1 MPNFCGLPKKTL
13 QKNWR
18 LIYSDGYMRAGNGL
32 ASSPQS
38 RGVTVCRWH
47 SHNRPLLLLLLT
59 EIAPPIGT
67 CLRQEPT
74 GVASRTK
81 GKRKSA
87 DYRLPPFSFD
97 SRFSTDRGSS
107 KTTPTAR
114 DFTPVKPQPVVV
126 ELRPVIARVAHVTQM
141 RSAASVPTSAS
152 CHYSQ
157 ARTGFPNPL

>member
-1 MPNFCGLPKKTL
+1 MTL

-18 LIYSDGYMRAGNGL
+18 LIYSVGYMETGDGL

-38 RGVTVCRWH
+38 VGVTVCRWH
-47 SHNRPLLLLLLT
+47 SHNRPLQLLLLT

-74 GVASRTK
+74 GVAIRTK

-97 SRFSTDRGSS
+97 SRFSTDRDSS
-107 KTTPTAR
+107 KTKPTASN
-114 DFTPVKPQPVVV
+114 FTAVKPQSVVV
-126 ELRPVIARVAHVTQM
+126 ELRPVVARVAHVTQM
-141 RSAASVPTSAS
+141 RYAASVPTSAS

-157 ARTGFPNPL
+157 ARTGFTNPL

>member
-1 MPNFCGLPKKTL
+1 MPNSCRLPKKIL

-18 LIYSDGYMRAGNGL
+18 LTYSVGYMRAGNGL

-38 RGVTVCRWH
+38 GGVTVCRWH
-47 SHNRPLLLLLLT
+47 SHNRPLPLLLLT
-59 EIAPPIGT
+59 ETAPPIGT
-67 CLRQEPT
+67 CLWQEPT
-74 GVASRTK
+74 CVASRTT

-87 DYRLPPFSFD
+87 DHRLPPFSFD
-97 SRFSTDRGSS
+97 SRFATDRDSS
-107 KTTPTAR
+107 KTMPTACA
-114 DFTPVKPQPVVV
+114 FTAVKPQSVMV

>member
-1 MPNFCGLPKKTL
+1 MIL
-13 QKNWR
+13 QRNWR
-18 LIYSDGYMRAGNGL
+18 LIYSVGYMRANNGL

-38 RGVTVCRWH
+38 GGVTVCRWH
-47 SHNRPLLLLLLT
+47 SQNRPLQLLLLT

-97 SRFSTDRGSS
+97 SRFATDKDSS
-107 KTTPTAR
+107 RTMPTDS
-114 DFTPVKPQPVVV
+114 DFTAVKPQSVVV
-126 ELRPVIARVAHVTQM
+126 ELRPVVARVAHVTQM

-157 ARTGFPNPL
+157 ARTGFPNTL

>member
-1 MPNFCGLPKKTL
+1 MPNCYGLPKKIR

-18 LIYSDGYMRAGNGL
+18 LIYSVGYMKACKGL

-38 RGVTVCRWH
+38 GGVTVCRCR
-47 SHNRPLLLLLLT
+47 SHDRPLQLLLLT
-59 EIAPPIGT
+59 ETAPPICT

-97 SRFSTDRGSS
+97 SRFATDKDSS
-107 KTTPTAR
+107 RTMPTDG
-114 DFTPVKPQPVVV
+114 DFTAVKPQSVVV

>member
-1 MPNFCGLPKKTL
+1 MPNSCGLPKKIL
-13 QKNWR
+13 QRNWR

-38 RGVTVCRWH
+38 GGVTVCRCH
-47 SHNRPLLLLLLT
+47 SHSIPLSLFLLT

-74 GVASRTK
+74 GVTSRTK

-97 SRFSTDRGSS
+97 SRFSTDRDSS
-107 KTTPTAR
+107 KIMPTAS
-114 DFTPVKPQPVVV
+114 DFTAVKPQSVVV

>member
-1 MPNFCGLPKKTL
+1 MTL
-13 QKNWR
+13 QRSWR
-18 LIYSDGYMRAGNGL
+18 LIYSVGYMKASNGL

-38 RGVTVCRWH
+38 GGVTVCRWL
-47 SHNRPLLLLLLT
+47 SHNRPLPLLLLT
-59 EIAPPIGT
+59 ETAPPIGT

-74 GVASRTK
+74 GVARRTK

-97 SRFSTDRGSS
+97 SRFYTDKDSS
-107 KTTPTAR
+107 RTMPTVR
-114 DFTPVKPQPVVV
+114 DFTAVKSQSVVV
-126 ELRPVIARVAHVTQM
+126 ELRPVVARVAHVTQM

>member
-1 MPNFCGLPKKTL
+1 MIH

-38 RGVTVCRWH
+38 GGVTVCRWH
-47 SHNRPLLLLLLT
+47 SHNRPLQLLLLT
-59 EIAPPIGT
+59 ETAPPNGT

-97 SRFSTDRGSS
+97 SRFSTDKDSS
-107 KTTPTAR
+107 RTMAADS
-114 DFTPVKPQPVVV
+114 DFTAVKSQSVVV
-126 ELRPVIARVAHVTQM
+126 ELRPVVARVAHVTQM

-157 ARTGFPNPL
+157 ARTGFPNSL

>member
-1 MPNFCGLPKKTL
+1 
-13 QKNWR
+13 
-18 LIYSDGYMRAGNGL
+18 MRAGNGL
-32 ASSPQS
+32 ASSPRS
-38 RGVTVCRWH
+38 GGVTVCRCH
-47 SHNRPLLLLLLT
+47 SHNRHLPLLLLT
-59 EIAPPIGT
+59 ETAPLIGT

-74 GVASRTK
+74 GEARRTK

-97 SRFSTDRGSS
+97 SRFYTDKDSS
-107 KTTPTAR
+107 RTMPTAS
-114 DFTPVKPQPVVV
+114 DFTAVNLQSVVV

>member
-1 MPNFCGLPKKTL
+1 MTL

-18 LIYSDGYMRAGNGL
+18 LIYSVGYMRGSNNGL
-32 ASSPQS
+32 TSIPQS
-38 RGVTVCRWH
+38 GGVTVCRCH
-47 SHNRPLLLLLLT
+47 SHDRHLRLLLLT
-59 EIAPPIGT
+59 ETAPPLGT
-67 CLRQEPT
+67 CLRQELT

-97 SRFSTDRGSS
+97 SRFATDKHSS
-107 KTTPTAR
+107 WTMPTDS
-114 DFTPVKPQPVVV
+114 DFTAVKPQSVVV
-126 ELRPVIARVAHVTQM
+126 ELRPVIARVAHVTQR

>member
-1 MPNFCGLPKKTL
+1 MLSSWRLQRRTL

-18 LIYSDGYMRAGNGL
+18 LIYTVGYMSATNGL
-32 ASSPQS
+32 ASSHQS
-38 RGVTVCRWH
+38 GGVTVCRCH
-47 SHNRPLLLLLLT
+47 SHSIPLSLFLLT
-59 EIAPPIGT
+59 ETAPPIGT

-97 SRFSTDRGSS
+97 SRFVTDKESS
-107 KTTPTAR
+107 WTMPTAS
-114 DFTPVKPQPVVV
+114 DFTAVKPQSVVV

>member
-1 MPNFCGLPKKTL
+1 MIL

-18 LIYSDGYMRAGNGL
+18 LIYSDGYMRASNGL

-38 RGVTVCRWH
+38 GGVTVCQCH
-47 SHNRPLLLLLLT
+47 SHSRPLPLFLLT
-59 EIAPPIGT
+59 ETAPPIGT

-74 GVASRTK
+74 GVAIRTK
-81 GKRKSA
+81 GKRKSS

-97 SRFSTDRGSS
+97 SRIYIDRDSFR
-107 KTTPTAR
+107 TMPTAS
-114 DFTPVKPQPVVV
+114 DFTAVKPQSVVV

>member
-1 MPNFCGLPKKTL
+1 MTL
-13 QKNWR
+13 QRSWR
-18 LIYSDGYMRAGNGL
+18 LIYSVGYMEASNGL

-38 RGVTVCRWH
+38 GGVTVCRWH
-47 SHNRPLLLLLLT
+47 NHSRHLPLSLLT

-81 GKRKSA
+81 GKGNSA
-87 DYRLPPFSFD
+87 EYRLPPFSFG
-97 SRFSTDRGSS
+97 SRFRTDRDSS
-107 KTTPTAR
+107 RTMPTAS
-114 DFTPVKPQPVVV
+114 DFTAVKPQSVVV
-126 ELRPVIARVAHVTQM
+126 ELRPVVARVAHVTQM

>member
-1 MPNFCGLPKKTL
+1 MTI

-18 LIYSDGYMRAGNGL
+18 LIYSVGYMEASNGL

-38 RGVTVCRWH
+38 GGVTVCRCH
-47 SHNRPLLLLLLT
+47 SHDRPLLLLLLT
-59 EIAPPIGT
+59 ETAPPIGT
-67 CLRQEPT
+67 CQLQEPT

-81 GKRKSA
+81 GKGKSA
-87 DYRLPPFSFD
+87 DYRLPPPSFD
-97 SRFSTDRGSS
+97 SRFPTDRDSS
-107 KTTPTAR
+107 WTMPTAS
-114 DFTPVKPQPVVV
+114 DFTAVKPQSVVV

-141 RSAASVPTSAS
+141 RFAASVPTSAS

>member
-1 MPNFCGLPKKTL
+1 MPNSCGLPKKIL
-13 QKNWR
+13 QRNWR

-38 RGVTVCRWH
+38 GGVTVCRCR
-47 SHNRPLLLLLLT
+47 SHDRPLQLLLLT
-59 EIAPPIGT
+59 ETAPPICT

-74 GVASRTK
+74 GEARRTK

-97 SRFSTDRGSS
+97 SRFSTDRDSS
-107 KTTPTAR
+107 KIMPTAS
-114 DFTPVKPQPVVV
+114 DFTAVKPQSVVV

-141 RSAASVPTSAS
+141 RYAASVPTSAS

-157 ARTGFPNPL
+157 ARTGFPNSL

>member
-1 MPNFCGLPKKTL
+1 MTL

-18 LIYSDGYMRAGNGL
+18 LIYSVGYMRGSNGL
-32 ASSPQS
+32 TSIPQS
-38 RGVTVCRWH
+38 GGVTVCRCH
-47 SHNRPLLLLLLT
+47 SHDRHLRLLLLT
-59 EIAPPIGT
+59 ETAPPLGT
-67 CLRQEPT
+67 CLRQELT

-97 SRFSTDRGSS
+97 SRFVTDKDSS
-107 KTTPTAR
+107 GTKPTAS
-114 DFTPVKPQPVVV
+114 DFTAVKPQSVVV

>member
-1 MPNFCGLPKKTL
+1 MIH

-38 RGVTVCRWH
+38 GGVTVCRWH
-47 SHNRPLLLLLLT
+47 SHNRPLQLLLLT

-97 SRFSTDRGSS
+97 SRFSTDRDSS
-107 KTTPTAR
+107 KTMPTAS
-114 DFTPVKPQPVVV
+114 DFTAVKPQSVVV